1 MAVNVKS
8 CYLYLLDNV
17 HQMFMPTERPL
28 DETVDGAYHFLEKKY
43 RKMYE
48 ECSGTS
54 SSI

>member
-28 DETVDGAYHFLEKKY
+28 DETVDGAYHFLEKNIVLPFEDIDPGK
-43 RKMYE
+43 RP
-48 ECSGTS
+48 
-54 SSI
+54 